1 MEGIEENTPKN
12 RLSSSMANIPM
23 QRNCQQLEPQYIKS
37 YEKKKDFVKNLQP
50 TMAKVR
56 LTSVSQDKKVSSM
69 MCCMI
74 LEFIAS
80 SKDFEIWEQ
89 ALNSPTIQIQKMGNL
104 ARTFPLNHMRNL
116 QSFKVL
122 VDLGTAYYT
131 SKVQAWCQ

>member
-1 MEGIEENTPKN
+1 
-12 RLSSSMANIPM
+12 
-23 QRNCQQLEPQYIKS
+23 
-37 YEKKKDFVKNLQP
+37 
-50 TMAKVR
+50 
-56 LTSVSQDKKVSSM
+56 M

-89 ALNSPTIQIQKMGNL
+89 ALNSPTLQIQKMGNL